1 MPARGWALSKAFYL
15 LLGGMRLHHGGM
27 NTSEMKNDALAQQLA
42 HLVSH
47 WVARQIAPDIPL
59 DCARDVASA
68 WRIKTPLELALL
80 PDGAR
85 ALAAATQELL
95 TLLAQSPDGRQAL
108 HNLGFEPFLEDIE
121 RP

>member
-1 MPARGWALSKAFYL
+1 
-15 LLGGMRLHHGGM
+15 M
-27 NTSEMKNDALAQQLA
+27 NTSEIKTTACLQPAEVLAQQLA
-42 HLVSH
+42 RLASH
-47 WVARQIAPDIPL
+47 WVVRQIAPDIPL

-95 TLLAQSPDGRQAL
+95 TLLAQSPDGWQAL

>member
-1 MPARGWALSKAFYL
+1 MNKAFYL
-15 LLGGMRLHHGGM
+15 LAGGVRVHHGGM
-27 NTSEMKNDALAQQLA
+27 NTADTKTTACLQPAEVLAQQLA
-42 HLVSH
+42 RLASH

-59 DCARDVASA
+59 ECASDVISA
-68 WRIKTPLELALL
+68 WRAKTPLELALL
-80 PDGAR
+80 PDAQR

-108 HNLGFEPFLEDIE
+108 DDLGFKPFLEDIE